1 MQFRPP
7 QLTMSSQQ
15 PPSDYKWN
23 ITDEWQVK
31 NILANLRC
39 PGVTGTNP
47 QDWPTGTN
55 PQGWP

>member
-15 PPSDYKWN
+15 PPNDYEWN

-31 NILANLRC
+31 NILRRLRC
-39 PGVTGTNP
+39 VGATGTYP
-47 QDWPTGTN
+47 KDWP
-55 PQGWP
+55 